1 MSFNSLLVSYFT
13 PQTLSEMPD
22 GGGGVTSAWAN
33 GIPFAGRLSI
43 LSASERLSADKI
55 TVFAT
60 HKLYCD
66 GAEVIG
72 ETQRIL
78 FGTRIFEVKAIQNPS
93 AISHH
98 LELTLLE
105 VY

>member
-1 MSFNSLLVSYFT
+1 MSFDSLLVSQFT
-13 PQTLSEMPD
+13 PQVLSETPD
-22 GGGGVTSAWAN
+22 GGGGVTSIWTN
-33 GIPFAGRLSI
+33 GVPFAGRLSI
-43 LSASERLSADKI
+43 LSASERLSSDKI
-55 TVFAT
+55 TVWAT

-66 GAEVIG
+66 GAEVLD
-72 ETQRIL
+72 ETKRII
-78 FGTRIFEVKAIQNPS
+78 FGTRTFEVKAIQNPS